1 MTKQYREYAVLI
13 NSRPLYYR
21 EVATRTVYNPGRGN
35 LTTTLENDHNTQIA
49 EGHLVKLAEEVLSSL
64 RNQQGFIG
72 MSVNID
78 ALEPDHERIV
88 AIDIRPDGDIEIV
101 VTPWDRFVEDF
112 MAERSKCHSETN

>member
-49 EGHLVKLAEEVLSSL
+49 EGHLVKLSSL

-112 MAERSKCHSETN
+112 REERSKGDSETN